1 MSQND
6 IILGVLAWVADVC
19 PEIQG
24 TYDYA
29 PSGKEQG
36 LPDCV
41 AEITDTSL
49 GYSSPLFPK
58 AQIEQALLMVYTM
71 QLSFMVDNGDPQAAA
86 RLLRDLSDRLLDAA
100 LDDGTLGGRVPF
112 VSPSISFDFSTPY
125 VEYEDGTFGREMT
138 MSLSVGGLVQ
148 EEQ

>member
-1 MSQND
+1 
-6 IILGVLAWVADVC
+6 
-19 PEIQG
+19 
-24 TYDYA
+24 
-29 PSGKEQG
+29 
-36 LPDCV
+36 
-41 AEITDTSL
+41 
-49 GYSSPLFPK
+49 LFPK

>member
-1 MSQND
+1 MTQNE
-6 IILGVLAWVADVC
+6 IVLAVLAWVEQTC

-24 TYDYA
+24 AYDYA
-29 PSGKEQG
+29 PSGKAQG

-41 AEITDTSL
+41 AEITDTAL

-58 AQIEQALLMVYTM
+58 LQIEQALLMVYTM
-71 QLSFMVDNGDPQAAA
+71 QLSFMVDNGDPEAAA
-86 RLLRDLSDRLLDAA
+86 HLLRDLSDRLLDAA

-112 VSPSISFDFSTPY
+112 ISPTISFDFSTPY

-138 MSLSVGGLVQ
+138 MSLSVGGLVE